1 MLLPTHISSFAR
13 KDHMDQLIVPQP
25 HTISSLDIHH
35 FLSTHPEFIDQL
47 LPHATL
53 SNIVLIA
60 RSNPQGFSAY
70 CTISNTVKAIGIG
83 GTASIYLSAKVTPFL
98 TQSRE
103 AMARNIVAL
112 TRSKGLC
119 VLLLPSTQE
128 FPFSFLHTLR
138 TLCAYRH
145 GIYHIGNAPPD
156 LDRLA
161 TFLSLPDATF
171 NSEPCIFNQGS
182 WLLTHQISYF
192 GAWDFLPLAMQL
204 SHEGQTYILTL
215 CLRSDPQPD
224 HWEVS
229 AGHFNWHEFRAGP
242 PRLELFLVFGDGCLH
257 LTTDSNNL
265 ASFVLPQ
272 RNSTPVP
279 LTNNGWTLSP
289 VTGAYFFARSSV
301 SVGHLFPSTPALDDP
316 YRFPRPNV
324 VLWPNQTPAIFS
336 HPLPPTTLADACPPP
351 QELPS
356 AAAVLYQ
363 LGLQEMLSPN
373 ILQCSTLN
381 RFDWMVAYAALTLP
395 HFCAEHIAVLQNPQ
409 VLDTFDAKIRHPLL
423 NGQLEVVAAHFIAL
437 LPPPSSTTSEQP
449 WILHSKTRKP
459 PASTLPPNDDHI
471 LQVTPSQLAKSPFH
485 LDNIHAAVA
494 NLASLLA
501 TADDLPNSPKG
512 WIKVAIL
519 PTYAGK
525 GVPGNFD
532 TNTQEIVRNGV
543 LTVASYGVHKPLN
556 ENLIAAL
563 VAFDN
568 RKRRM
573 RFDLGHFTPGRSQ
586 SAQLVIRLSSTT
598 VPHPVGSPGHPSD
611 TSPSAL
617 APLLPNHA
625 LPYAIY
631 FCPAQARQVILR
643 DGIRPKRKSSCC

>member
-13 KDHMDQLIVPQP
+13 KDHMNQLIEPQP

-35 FLSTHPEFIDQL
+35 FLSTHPEIINQL

-53 SNIVLIA
+53 SNIVHIA

-83 GTASIYLSAKVTPFL
+83 GTASIYLSAKITPFL

-128 FPFSFLHTLR
+128 FRFSFLHTLR

-145 GIYHIGNAPPD
+145 GLYHIGSAPPD

-171 NSEPCIFNQGS
+171 NSEPCAFNQGS
-182 WLLTHQISYF
+182 WLLTHQITYF
-192 GAWDFLPLAMQL
+192 GTWDFLPLAMQL

-215 CLRSDPQPD
+215 CLRSDLPQPD
-224 HWEVS
+224 HWELS
-229 AGHFNWHEFRAGP
+229 AGHFNWQEFRDSSTGQP
-242 PRLELFLVFGDGCLH
+242 PLELFLVFGDGCLH
-257 LTTDSNNL
+257 LTTGNNNL

-289 VTGAYFFARSSV
+289 TTGAYFFARPSV
-301 SVGHLFPSTPALDDP
+301 SVGHLFPSIPATDDP
-316 YRFPRPNV
+316 FRFPRPNV
-324 VLWPNQTPAIFS
+324 VLWPNQTPDIFS
-336 HPLPPTTLADACPPP
+336 PPLPPTTLSDARPPP
-351 QELPS
+351 QEIPS

-363 LGLQEMLSPN
+363 LGLTEMLSPN
-373 ILQCSTLN
+373 ILQCPTLDPY
-381 RFDWMVAYAALTLP
+381 DWMVAYAALTLP
-395 HFCAEHIAVLQNPQ
+395 HFCVEHLPVLQTPQ
-409 VLDTFDAKIRHPLL
+409 VLSTFDEKIRQPLL
-423 NGQLEVVAAHFIAL
+423 SGQFDAVAAYLLAL
-437 LPPPSSTTSEQP
+437 LPPPPSTTSEQP
-449 WILHSKTRKP
+449 WILNSKTRKP
-459 PASTLPPNDDHI
+459 PASIRPPTDEHI
-471 LQVTPSQLAKSPFH
+471 VQTSPSKVAKSPFH

-501 TADDLPNSPKG
+501 TADDLPKSPKG
-512 WIKVAIL
+512 WIKAAIL

-532 TNTQEIVRNGV
+532 PNTQEIVSNGV
-543 LTVASYGVHKPLN
+543 LTVASYGVHKLLS
-556 ENLIAAL
+556 ENLI
-563 VAFDN
+563 
-568 RKRRM
+568 
-573 RFDLGHFTPGRSQ
+573 G
-586 SAQLVIRLSSTT
+586 SARGL
-598 VPHPVGSPGHPSD
+598 
-611 TSPSAL
+611 
-617 APLLPNHA
+617 
-625 LPYAIY
+625 
-631 FCPAQARQVILR
+631 
-643 DGIRPKRKSSCC
+643 